1 MNKGQSLPPN
11 RLRSAVLAVVA
22 IALALMGSAAIAAD
36 DSGPHTRAQ
45 GQYDA
50 SANTYTVAVGD
61 DLAHIAQRFGTTVAE
76 LTSLNNLSGDQVT
89 LGQTL
94 TVPSAGAAAAAS
106 AAGSK
111 PNILF
116 IVSDDTGYG
125 DLGPY
130 GGGEGRGM
138 PTPNI
143 DRMAADGMTF
153 FSFYAQ
159 PSCTPGR
166 AAMQTGRIPNRS
178 GMTTVAFQGQ
188 GGGLPKA
195 EWTLASVLK
204 QAGYQT
210 YFTGKWH
217 LGEADYALPNA
228 QGYDEMKYVGLYHL
242 NAYTYGDPTW
252 FPDMDPK
259 LRAMFNK
266 VTKGSLSG
274 KAGEAAKEDFKING
288 QYVDKPGEPITLHGV
303 EYPDGVVGIPYFDGY
318 VEKAAIEFLEQA
330 AKDPGKPFFINVNFM
345 KVHQPNMPAPE
356 FEHKSLSKSKYAD
369 SVVELDARIGH
380 IMDKLRELGM
390 DQNTLVFYTTDNG
403 AWQDVYP
410 DAGYTPF
417 RGTKGTVREGGNRVP
432 AIAVMPGKI
441 KAGVKNHDIVGGL
454 DLMAT
459 FAALAGV
466 DLPTEDR
473 EGQPIIFDSYD
484 ISPVLFGTGKDP
496 RTAWFYF
503 TENEL
508 SPGAARVGNYKAV
521 FNLRGDDGQAT
532 GGLAVDA
539 NLGWKGA
546 DKYVATVPQVFDLWA
561 DPQERYDIFMNNFTE
576 RTWTLVTINEEVK
589 KLVKTYAKYPPRPL
603 QSETY
608 TGPITLSQYF
618 RLQGV
623 RDRLQKE
630 GVSLPMP
637 TGN

>member
-1 MNKGQSLPPN
+1 MKATKSFPKALLFILLLAIAP
-11 RLRSAVLAVVA
+11 STVLAA
-22 IALALMGSAAIAAD
+22 
-36 DSGPHTRAQ
+36 
-45 GQYDA
+45 
-50 SANTYTVAVGD
+50 
-61 DLAHIAQRFGTTVAE
+61 
-76 LTSLNNLSGDQVT
+76 
-89 LGQTL
+89 
-94 TVPSAGAAAAAS
+94 
-106 AAGSK
+106 SK

-143 DRMAADGMTF
+143 DRMAAEGMTF

-188 GGGLPKA
+188 GGGLPEA

-204 QAGYQT
+204 QGGYQT

-259 LRAMFNK
+259 LRAMFQK

-274 KAGEAAKEDFKING
+274 KAGEKPKEDFKING
-288 QYVDKPGEPITLHGV
+288 QYVDEPGKSVTLHGV
-303 EYPDGVVGIPYFDGY
+303 EYPDGVVGIPFFDGY
-318 VEKAAIEFLEQA
+318 VEKAAIEFLEQS
-330 AKDPGKPFFINVNFM
+330 AKDQSKPFFINVNFM
-345 KVHQPNMPAPE
+345 KVHQPNLPAPE

-369 SVVELDARIGH
+369 SIVELDTRIGR
-380 IMDKLRELGM
+380 IMDKLRELGL
-390 DQNTLVFYTTDNG
+390 DKNTLVFYTTDNG

-432 AIAVMPGKI
+432 AIAIMPGKI
-441 KAGVKNHDIVGGL
+441 KPGTRNHDIVGGL

-459 FAALAGV
+459 FASVAGV
-466 DLPTEDR
+466 KLPKNDR
-473 EGQPIIFDSYD
+473 DGKPIIFDSYD
-484 ISPVLFGTGKDP
+484 MSPVLFGTGKSA
-496 RTAWFYF
+496 RKAWFYF
-503 TENEL
+503 TEDEL
-508 SPGAARVGNYKAV
+508 TPGAARVGNYKAV
-521 FNLRGDDGQAT
+521 FNLRGDDGAPT
-532 GGLAVDA
+532 GGLAVDT

-546 DKYVATVPQVFDLWA
+546 SKYVATVPQIFDLWA

-576 RTWTLVTINEEVK
+576 RTWTMVPISEAIKNLM
-589 KLVKTYAKYPPRPL
+589 KTYVQYPPRKL
-603 QSETY
+603 QSMTY
-608 TGPITLSQYF
+608 TGPITISNYQKF
-618 RLQGV
+618 QWV
-623 RDRLQKE
+623 RDQLGKE
-630 GVSLPMP
+630 GINIPLP

>member
-1 MNKGQSLPPN
+1 MRRAAYL
-11 RLRSAVLAVVA
+11 LASSITLAAATVIGA
-22 IALALMGSAAIAAD
+22 SSALAQD
-36 DSGPHTRAQ
+36 K
-45 GQYDA
+45 
-50 SANTYTVAVGD
+50 
-61 DLAHIAQRFGTTVAE
+61 
-76 LTSLNNLSGDQVT
+76 
-89 LGQTL
+89 
-94 TVPSAGAAAAAS
+94 
-106 AAGSK
+106 K

-143 DRMAADGMTF
+143 DRLANEGMTF

-188 GGGLPKA
+188 GGGLPAA

-204 QAGYQT
+204 LGGYQT

-217 LGEADYALPNA
+217 LGEDDYALPNA
-228 QGYDEMKYVGLYHL
+228 QGYDVMKYAGLYHL
-242 NAYTYGDPTW
+242 NAYTYADPTW
-252 FPDMDPK
+252 FPDMDPE
-259 LRAMFNK
+259 LRAMFQK

-274 KAGEAAKEDFKING
+274 KAGEKAKEDFKING
-288 QYVDKPGEPITLHGV
+288 QYVDKPGENVTLHGV
-303 EYPDGVVGIPYFDGY
+303 NYPDGVVGIPFFDGY
-318 VEKAAIEFLEQA
+318 VEKAAIEFLETA
-330 AKDPGKPFFINVNFM
+330 AKDPSKPFFINVNFM

-356 FEHKSLSKSKYAD
+356 YEHKSLSKSKYAD

-380 IMDKLRELGM
+380 IMDKLRELKL
-390 DQNTLVFYTTDNG
+390 DDNTLVFYTTDNG

-410 DAGYTPF
+410 DAGYTPL

-432 AIAVMPGKI
+432 AIAWMPGKI
-441 KAGVKNHDIVGGL
+441 KANSKNHDIVGGL

-459 FAALAGV
+459 FAKLGGV
-466 DLPTEDR
+466 TLPDKDR

-484 ISPVLFGTGKDP
+484 MSPVLFGTGKSE
-496 RTAWFYF
+496 RKSWFYF

-508 SPGAARVGNYKAV
+508 TPGAARTGNYKAV
-521 FNLRGDDGQAT
+521 FNLRGDNGATT
-532 GGLAVDA
+532 GGLAVDS
-539 NLGWKGA
+539 NLGWKGP

-576 RTWTLVTINEEVK
+576 RTWIMVTVSEAVK
-589 KLVKTYAKYPPRPL
+589 DLMKTYVKYPPRKL
-603 QSETY
+603 QSESY
-608 TGPITLSQYF
+608 SGPITLSQYQRF
-618 RLQGV
+618 KYI
-623 RDRLQKE
+623 RDSLAQE
-630 GVSLPMP
+630 GISIPLP

>member
-1 MNKGQSLPPN
+1 MKRLVSILAAAPILFGALP
-11 RLRSAVLAVVA
+11 A
-22 IALALMGSAAIAAD
+22 M
-36 DSGPHTRAQ
+36 AQ
-45 GQYDA
+45 G
-50 SANTYTVAVGD
+50 
-61 DLAHIAQRFGTTVAE
+61 
-76 LTSLNNLSGDQVT
+76 
-89 LGQTL
+89 
-94 TVPSAGAAAAAS
+94 
-106 AAGSK
+106 K

-130 GGGEGRGM
+130 GGGVGRGM

-143 DRMAADGMTF
+143 DRLADEGMTF

-188 GGGLPKA
+188 GGGLPHA
-195 EWTLASVLK
+195 EWTLGSVLK
-204 QAGYQT
+204 TAGYRT

-217 LGEADYALPNA
+217 LGESDYALPNA
-228 QGYDEMKYVGLYHL
+228 QGYDVMEHAFLYHC

-259 LRAMFNK
+259 LREMFNR

-274 KAGEAAKEDFKING
+274 NAGEPPHEDFKVNG
-288 QYVDKPGEPITLHGV
+288 QYVDTPEK
-303 EYPDGVVGIPYFDGY
+303 GVVGIPFMDKY
-318 VEKAAIEFLEQA
+318 VEQSGLKFLEDA
-330 AKDPGKPFFINVNFM
+330 AKHPNEPFFININFM
-345 KVHQPNMPAPE
+345 KVHQPNLPAPE

-380 IMDKLRELGM
+380 ILDKLRALGL
-390 DQNTLVFYTTDNG
+390 DKNTLVFYTTDNG

-417 RGTKGTVREGGNRVP
+417 RGTKGTVREGGSRVP
-432 AIAVMPGKI
+432 AIAVWPGKI
-441 KAGVKNHDIVGGL
+441 KANSKNHDIVGGL

-459 FAALAGV
+459 FAAVAGLKQ
-466 DLPTEDR
+466 LPDKDR
-473 EGQPIIFDSYD
+473 EGQPIYFDSYD
-484 ISPVLFGTGKDP
+484 ITPVLTGTGKDP
-496 RTAWFYF
+496 RTSWFYF

-508 SPGAARVGNYKAV
+508 TPGAARVGNYKAV
-521 FNLRGDDGQAT
+521 FNLRGDDGAQT

-539 NLGWKGA
+539 NLGWKGPE
-546 DKYVATVPQVFDLWA
+546 KYVATAPQVFDLWQ
-561 DPQERYDIFMNNFTE
+561 DPQERYDIFMNNYTE
-576 RTWTLVTINEEVK
+576 RTWTLVTISAAIKE
-589 KLVKTYAKYPPRPL
+589 LMKTYVQYPPRKL

-608 TGPITLSQYF
+608 TGPITITQYQHF
-618 RLQGV
+618 QWI
-623 RDRLQKE
+623 RDQLEKE
-630 GVSLPMP
+630 GVSLPLP

>member
-1 MNKGQSLPPN
+1 MKLKL
-11 RLRSAVLAVVA
+11 RLAALLGIATFAAMGLATGSAV
-22 IALALMGSAAIAAD
+22 AAE
-36 DSGPHTRAQ
+36 GK
-45 GQYDA
+45 
-50 SANTYTVAVGD
+50 
-61 DLAHIAQRFGTTVAE
+61 
-76 LTSLNNLSGDQVT
+76 
-89 LGQTL
+89 
-94 TVPSAGAAAAAS
+94 
-106 AAGSK
+106 K

-143 DRMAADGMTF
+143 DRMAAEGMTF

-204 QAGYQT
+204 QGGYQT

-252 FPDMDPK
+252 FPDMDPE

-266 VTKGSLSG
+266 VTIGSLSG
-274 KAGEAAKEDFKING
+274 KAGEKAKEDFKING
-288 QYVDKPGEPITLHGV
+288 QYVDEPGKSVTLHGV
-303 EYPDGVVGIPYFDGY
+303 TYPDGVVGIPFFDSY
-318 VEKAAIEFLEQA
+318 VEKAAIEFLEAA
-330 AKDPGKPFFINVNFM
+330 AKDPSKPFFINVNFM
-345 KVHQPNMPAPE
+345 KVHQPNLPAPE

-369 SVVELDARIGH
+369 SIVELDTRIGH
-380 IMDKLRELGM
+380 IMDKLRALGL

-432 AIAVMPGKI
+432 AIAIMPGKI

-459 FAALAGV
+459 FASVAGIK
-466 DLPTEDR
+466 LPEKDR

-484 ISPVLFGTGKDP
+484 ITPVLFGTGKDP
-496 RTAWFYF
+496 RTSWFYF

-508 SPGAARVGNYKAV
+508 TPGAARVGNYKAI

-532 GGLAVDA
+532 GALAVDS

-546 DKYVATVPQVFDLWA
+546 EKYVATVPQVFDLWA
-561 DPQERYDIFMNNFTE
+561 DPQERYDIFMNNYTE
-576 RTWTLVTINEEVK
+576 RTWTMVTISEAIKN
-589 KLVKTYAKYPPRPL
+589 LMKTYVQYPPRKL

-608 TGPITLSQYF
+608 TGPITLTQYQRF
-618 RLQGV
+618 KWV
-623 RDRLQKE
+623 REELEKN
-630 GVSLPMP
+630 GVSIPLP